1 MGADTGIEHHGC
13 PTTSVIR
20 KSVLNVKEN
29 SGCGMLGGED
39 GEDSEEGS
47 EVVLGGEVVMG
58 EEGGSHASST
68 TNLRQI
74 APSSQINSQPETDA
88 ATEASTPPVINA
100 EPECIVNDGE
110 SRGGTLEAELASRTS
125 DVAIQGAE
133 TTHIAPILRQGTG
146 DQAEIGVRGPTTVE
160 YIAQEPGRVEQAAAQ
175 AEPVLQG
182 NVIVHDPSSSAFSS
196 SSRAL

>member
-1 MGADTGIEHHGC
+1 MGADIVIEQHGY
-13 PTTSVIR
+13 PTTGVVR
-20 KSVLNVKEN
+20 KPVLNVKEN

-39 GEDSEEGS
+39 TEGS
-47 EVVLGGEVVMG
+47 EVVVGGEVVMG

-74 APSSQINSQPETDA
+74 APPSQINSQPETDA
-88 ATEASTPPVINA
+88 ATEASTQSVINA
-100 EPECIVNDGE
+100 NPECIVDDGQ

-133 TTHIAPILRQGTG
+133 TTHIAPILRQGTD
-146 DQAEIGVRGPTTVE
+146 DQAEIGVRSPATVE

-182 NVIVHDPSSSAFSS
+182 NVIVHDPLSSAFSS